1 MPVRAVVADDNDA
14 FRTAVRDVL
23 ASSAAV
29 ELVAM
34 ASCGSATLAVVDEH
48 RPDVVVVDV
57 QMPGGGPTLVEEL
70 IARHPGLR
78 VMGLSARDDADTVLA
93 MLTAGANG
101 YVAKGTLMEDL
112 ATCVRQCAAGT
123 LFVMAACA
131 DEVRTRLLAAD
142 DHLGLPASSGGRR
155 MH

>member
-23 ASSAAV
+23 ASSTAV
-29 ELVAM
+29 ELVAI

-57 QMPGGGPTLVEEL
+57 QMPGGGPGLVEEL
-70 IARHPGLR
+70 ITRHPGLR

-131 DEVRTRLLAAD
+131 DEVRTRLLAAG
-142 DHLGLPASSGGRR
+142 DHLGLPATSGGRR